1 MREQMDKW
9 KRKMEEFM
17 IGRYG
22 LDSFTRFLNVCII
35 ILLIINLLARIQFLY
50 WMALILLCYNYFRM
64 FSKNMSARFREN
76 ERYRKLQFQAGEA
89 VNRWK
94 LWAKQALRY
103 HIYRCPGC
111 GQKIRIP
118 RGKGKISIHC
128 PKCHKDF
135 IRRS

>member
-1 MREQMDKW
+1 MGEQKDKW
-9 KRKMEEFM
+9 KRMIQQFM

-22 LDSFTRFLNVCII
+22 TDPFARFLNVCII
-35 ILLIINLLARIQFLY
+35 ILLVINLLARIRILY
-50 WMALILLCYNYFRM
+50 WIALAVLFYSYFRM
-64 FSKNMSARFREN
+64 FSKNTSARFLEN
-76 ERYRKLQFQAGEA
+76 ERYLRLRFQAGEIFQ
-89 VNRWK
+89 RWK
-94 LWAKQALRY
+94 QRAKQTLHY

-118 RGKGKISIHC
+118 RGKGKVSIHC